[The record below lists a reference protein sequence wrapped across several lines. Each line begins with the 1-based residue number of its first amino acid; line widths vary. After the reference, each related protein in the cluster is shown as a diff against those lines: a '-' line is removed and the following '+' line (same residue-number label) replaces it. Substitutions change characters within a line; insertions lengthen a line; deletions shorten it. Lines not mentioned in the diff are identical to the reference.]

1 MTAGA
6 DGEGT
11 EPMYNRVITI
21 DTTHPAATLTELVV
35 GRFSALM
42 LYIKGVPAAMAA
54 VKFVITDGDD
64 GVEFVGDRE
73 TAAGG
78 MEAGLWSVYVRGG
91 YQAEVGSRHYEVRL
105 FDEGG
110 VLYWSGHG
118 ILKTIENATSVAPA
132 DVGPTGPTGPTGVGE
147 KGDSGV
153 WVGDDAPPEGAIGY
167 YPDYPNPTD
176 GRGTK
181 PLGSDTDTD
190 KNTDADI
197 DADHRKNRSVPTD
210 NNAEEPEKVSTGRN
224 AAASDAAPAEAR
236 PLAEWSKVLRI
247 LGKECPLLVGYLG
260 DSKAYI
266 SGDYL
271 LIDYRNEQF
280 LKLISQPLYRNQI
293 KKAAADV
300 TGKAFKLGPYKKAA
314 VVHILIAFSTVVQ
327 STESRGY
334 FYRRINHGIQTR
346 KLHPCV
352 EYIGKGL
359 IFARDKVH

>member
-21 DTTHPAATLTELVV
+21 DTTHPAATLTELSV

-78 MEAGLWSVYVRGG
+78 MDAGLWSVYVRGG

-153 WVGDDAPPEGAIGY
+153 WVGDDAPPEGYDVWIDPEGNEAAG
-167 YPDYPNPTD
+167 PTGPTGPTGAQGEPGRDGMGRDGATGPTGPAGRDAVFVGATAPTD
-176 GRGTK
+176 PAAGVWINPNAEVAPAVGSAERPLPLPFYVRSASGTW
-181 PLGSDTDTD
+181 SV
-190 KNTDADI
+190 DI
-197 DADHRKNRSVPTD
+197 SNGQLVPT
-210 NNAEEPEKVSTGRN
+210 S
-224 AAASDAAPAEAR
+224 
-236 PLAEWSKVLRI
+236 
-247 LGKECPLLVGYLG
+247 
-260 DSKAYI
+260 
-266 SGDYL
+266 
-271 LIDYRNEQF
+271 
-280 LKLISQPLYRNQI
+280 
-293 KKAAADV
+293 
-300 TGKAFKLGPYKKAA
+300 
-314 VVHILIAFSTVVQ
+314 VVAN
-327 STESRGY
+327 R
-334 FYRRINHGIQTR
+334 
-346 KLHPCV
+346 
-352 EYIGKGL
+352 
-359 IFARDKVH
+359 